1 MTIKRVKNKL
11 VLVVDNTS
19 TAKLKLLENKQKQY
33 VSAKLKVQEERKLI
47 NKLLSQYEDIIVS
60 TEDKINN
67 LKRRMNVT
75 NRTKEVRNIRA
86 RRSKDKNTTSW
97 TIR

>member
-1 MTIKRVKNKL
+1 MSIKKVKNKL
-11 VLVVDNTS
+11 VLVVDNTF
-19 TAKLKLLENKQKQY
+19 TARLKLLEDKQKQY

-47 NKLLSQYEDIIVS
+47 NKLLKQYEDIIVS

-67 LKRRMNVT
+67 LTRRMNVT

-86 RRSKDKNTTSW
+86 RRDKNQS
-97 TIR
+97 TIS

>member
-1 MTIKRVKNKL
+1 M
-11 VLVVDNTS
+11 VDNTF
-19 TAKLKLLENKQKQY
+19 TARLKLLEDKQKQY

-47 NKLLSQYEDIIVS
+47 NKLLKQYEDIIVS

-86 RRSKDKNTTSW
+86 RRDKTKNTIS
-97 TIR
+97 

>member
-1 MTIKRVKNKL
+1 MSMKKVKNKL
-11 VLVVDNTS
+11 VLVVDNTF
-19 TAKLKLLENKQKQY
+19 TARLKLLEDKQKQY

-60 TEDKINN
+60 TESKINN

-75 NRTKEVRNIRA
+75 NTAKKVRNVRA
-86 RRSKDKNTTSW
+86 RRDKTKNTIS
-97 TIR
+97 

>member
-1 MTIKRVKNKL
+1 MSIKKVKNKL
-11 VLVVDNTS
+11 VLVVDNTF
-19 TAKLKLLENKQKQY
+19 TARLKLLEDKQKQY

-60 TEDKINN
+60 TESKINN
-67 LKRRMNVT
+67 LTRRMNVT
-75 NRTKEVRNIRA
+75 NRTKETRNIRA
-86 RRSKDKNTTSW
+86 RRSKDKNTISW

>member
-1 MTIKRVKNKL
+1 MSIKKVKNKL
-11 VLVVDNTS
+11 VLVVDNTF
-19 TAKLKLLENKQKQY
+19 TARLKLLEDKQKQY

-47 NKLLSQYEDIIVS
+47 NKLLKQYEDIIVS

-86 RRSKDKNTTSW
+86 RGDKDQS
-97 TIR
+97 TIS

>member
-1 MTIKRVKNKL
+1 MSIKKVKNKL
-11 VLVVDNTS
+11 VLVVDNTF
-19 TAKLKLLENKQKQY
+19 TARLKLLEDKQKQY

-47 NKLLSQYEDIIVS
+47 NKLLKQYEDIIVS

-75 NRTKEVRNIRA
+75 KRTKEVRNIRA
-86 RRSKDKNTTSW
+86 RRE
-97 TIR
+97 

>member
-1 MTIKRVKNKL
+1 MSMKKVKNKL
-11 VLVVDNTS
+11 VLVVDNTF
-19 TAKLKLLENKQKQY
+19 TARLKLLEDKQKQY

-47 NKLLSQYEDIIVS
+47 NKLLKQYEDIIVS

-67 LKRRMNVT
+67 LTRRMNVT

-86 RRSKDKNTTSW
+86 RRIKT
-97 TIR
+97 

>member
-1 MTIKRVKNKL
+1 MSIKKVKNKL

-19 TAKLKLLENKQKQY
+19 TAKLKLLEDKQKQY
-33 VSAKLKVQEERKLI
+33 ISAKLKVQTERKLI
-47 NKLLSQYEDIIVS
+47 DKLLKQYEDIIIS

-75 NRTKEVRNIRA
+75 ERTKEVRNIRGG
-86 RRSKDKNTTSW
+86 RDKTKNTISW
-97 TIR
+97 TLR

>member
-1 MTIKRVKNKL
+1 MSIKKVKNKL
-11 VLVVDNTS
+11 VLVVDNTF
-19 TAKLKLLENKQKQY
+19 TARLKLLEDKQKQY

-47 NKLLSQYEDIIVS
+47 NKLLKQYEDIIVS

-86 RRSKDKNTTSW
+86 RRDKDKNTISW
-97 TIR
+97 TLR

>member
-1 MTIKRVKNKL
+1 MSMKKVKNKL
-11 VLVVDNTS
+11 VLVVDNTF
-19 TAKLKLLENKQKQY
+19 TARLKLLEDKQKQY

-60 TEDKINN
+60 TESKINN

-75 NRTKEVRNIRA
+75 NTAKKVRNVRA
-86 RRSKDKNTTSW
+86 RGDKTKNTIS
-97 TIR
+97 

>member
-11 VLVVDNTS
+11 ILVIDNTF
-19 TAKLKLLENKQKQY
+19 TARLKLLYDKQKQY
-33 VSAKLKVQEERKLI
+33 VNAKLKVQEERKLI
-47 NKLLSQYEDIIVS
+47 NKLLSQYEEIIVS

-75 NRTKEVRNIRA
+75 KRTKEVRNIRA
-86 RRSKDKNTTSW
+86 RGDKNKSTT
-97 TIR
+97 T

>member
-1 MTIKRVKNKL
+1 MSIKKVKNKL

-19 TAKLKLLENKQKQY
+19 TAKLKLLEDKQKQY
-33 VSAKLKVQEERKLI
+33 ISAKLKVQTERKLI
-47 NKLLSQYEDIIVS
+47 DKLLKQYEDIIVS

-75 NRTKEVRNIRA
+75 KRTKEVRNIRSG
-86 RRSKDKNTTSW
+86 RSKDKNTIS
-97 TIR
+97 

>member
-1 MTIKRVKNKL
+1 MSMKKIKNKL
-11 VLVVDNTS
+11 VLVVDNTF
-19 TAKLKLLENKQKQY
+19 TARLKLLEDKQKQY

-47 NKLLSQYEDIIVS
+47 NKLLKQYEDIIVS

-86 RRSKDKNTTSW
+86 GGDKTES
-97 TIR
+97 TIS

>member
-1 MTIKRVKNKL
+1 MSIKKVKNKL
-11 VLVVDNTS
+11 VLVVDNTF
-19 TAKLKLLENKQKQY
+19 TARLKLLEDKQKQY

-47 NKLLSQYEDIIVS
+47 NKLLKQYEDIIVS

-75 NRTKEVRNIRA
+75 NTAKKVRNVRA
-86 RRSKDKNTTSW
+86 RRDKTKNTIS
-97 TIR
+97 

>member
-1 MTIKRVKNKL
+1 MSIKKVKNKL
-11 VLVVDNTS
+11 VLVVDNTF
-19 TAKLKLLENKQKQY
+19 TARLKLLEDKQKQY

-60 TEDKINN
+60 TESKINN

-75 NRTKEVRNIRA
+75 NTAKKVRNVRA
-86 RRSKDKNTTSW
+86 RGDKTKNTIS
-97 TIR
+97 

>member
-1 MTIKRVKNKL
+1 MSIKKVKNKL
-11 VLVVDNTS
+11 VLVVDNTF
-19 TAKLKLLENKQKQY
+19 TARLKLLEDKQKQY

-47 NKLLSQYEDIIVS
+47 NKLLKQYEDIIVS

-86 RRSKDKNTTSW
+86 RRNKDKS
-97 TIR
+97 TIS

>member
-1 MTIKRVKNKL
+1 MSMKKIKNKL
-11 VLVVDNTS
+11 VLVVDNTF
-19 TAKLKLLENKQKQY
+19 TARLKLLEDKQKQY

-47 NKLLSQYEDIIVS
+47 NKLLKQYEDIIVS

-86 RRSKDKNTTSW
+86 GGDKDQSTISW
-97 TIR
+97 TLR